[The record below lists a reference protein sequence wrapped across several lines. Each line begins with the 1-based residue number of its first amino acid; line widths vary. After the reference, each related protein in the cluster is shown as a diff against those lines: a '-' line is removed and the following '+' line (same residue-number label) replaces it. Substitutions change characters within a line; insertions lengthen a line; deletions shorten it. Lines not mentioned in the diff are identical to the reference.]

1 MSIQWTLI
9 AGCMYTELTFTIVML
24 IPFIS
29 PKRWHSFFKS
39 RFLASISNMSHIYFR
54 IFLAVLVLCFLDAI
68 REMRKYSGDLGD
80 HSHGADHPQH
90 LDVEMQQHMRL
101 FRAQR
106 NFYISGFSLF
116 LWVVLQR
123 LMTLISTLA
132 LSQAGMDAAIS
143 QAKSASKTA
152 EQLMSQQQADG
163 GVGKKEVENNAN
175 EMKELKQ
182 ENNKMK
188 AEKEAVLKQAES
200 VSREYDRLMKELATV
215 QAQLAEGESK
225 KDH

>member
-9 AGCMYTELTFTIVML
+9 AGCMYSELAVTIVLL
-24 IPFIS
+24 IPVIS

-39 RFLASISNMSHIYFR
+39 RFLASIANMSHIYFR
-54 IFLAVLVLCFLDAI
+54 IFLAVLGLCFLDAI
-68 REMRKYSGDLGD
+68 REMRKYSGDLKD
-80 HSHGADHPQH
+80 HSHGSSDHAQH

-132 LSQAGMDAAIS
+132 VSQAETEAAMR
-143 QAKSASKTA
+143 QAKSASDAAKQLLDQQSAEGGSASDTKQTEKELQELREQNKKIKA
-152 EQLMSQQQADG
+152 EQ
-163 GVGKKEVENNAN
+163 
-175 EMKELKQ
+175 
-182 ENNKMK
+182 
-188 AEKEAVLKQAES
+188 EAALKQAES

-215 QAQLAEGESK
+215 QAKQEQGDK
-225 KDH
+225 KDD